1 MSLRGVFA
9 SHLRYNQAPAVR
21 NLVKQ
26 QSSSPR
32 RSLLDKKQTLG
43 IIPTAW
49 FWTHENQK
57 PIAWFLFPLS
67 ALLALI
73 GFFITKALGG
83 STLMLLALTYIPPF
97 LLLGL
102 VERLLRRRV
111 LARRDEVRRELLTG
125 DERLRALPPEDDNP

>member
-1 MSLRGVFA
+1 M
-9 SHLRYNQAPAVR
+9 R
-21 NLVKQ
+21 NLAKQ
-26 QSSSPR
+26 QSNSPR

-73 GFFITKALGG
+73 GFFITKAIGG
-83 STLMLLALTYIPPF
+83 STLMLLALTYVPPF
-97 LLLGL
+97 LLLGM
-102 VERLLRRRV
+102 VERSLRRQV
-111 LARRDEVRRELLTG
+111 LARRDEVRRELLSG
-125 DERLRALPPEDDNP
+125 DESQRALPQDDS